1 MNERD
6 SLPSAEELAALL
18 RRAINDRKSETIYDA
33 QGVPVAFLVP
43 ASRPGT
49 PAARAEFL
57 QLLRELRE
65 GDPDEQ
71 RRQWEE
77 LEAVLA
83 EERLPEPLP

>member
-6 SLPSAEELAALL
+6 SLPSADELAALL
-18 RRAINDRKSETIYDA
+18 RRVVNDRKAETIHDA
-33 QGVPVAFLVP
+33 QGIPVAILVP
-43 ASRPGT
+43 AITTGT
-49 PAARAEFL
+49 PAARDQFL
-57 QLLRELRE
+57 QLLRELRQ

-83 EERLPEPLP
+83 EERLPEPLA